1 MWKDEEGDQSPA
13 QCRSAEVASYAAIA
27 EAILTARMKFGRAF
41 GFDLATDPN
50 GDMLLY
56 LYIREHDGRTTSLSA
71 LWGASNVAYSTAR
84 RCVTAME
91 ERGVVQRFPDP
102 SDGRRYLVSLTSRA
116 HQLIEAG
123 LELVRLAGTCHPSR
137 NDSRS

>member
-1 MWKDEEGDQSPA
+1 MWNDEEGDQPPA
-13 QCRSAEVASYAAIA
+13 RCRSQEAASYAAIA
-27 EAILTARMKFGRAF
+27 EAILTSRKKFGRAF

-102 SDGRRYLVSLTSRA
+102 SDGRRYLVGLTPRA

-123 LELVRLAGTCHPSR
+123 LELVRLAGACLPSR
-137 NDSRS
+137 NDGSP